1 MTCTSSER
9 IGKPNE
15 LRNPQSHLEFF
26 NFNEQT
32 VDFLTEKL
40 CQWRIERNKIGLI
53 KLKKLYNPLAE
64 KVLLLN
70 EASSFLTFLRWQIK
84 VYLNY
89 HISPESQSKE
99 GEELILNK
107 NKIK

>member
-15 LRNPQSHLEFF
+15 LRNPQSRFEFF

-53 KLKKLYNPLAE
+53 KLN
-64 KVLLLN
+64 
-70 EASSFLTFLRWQIK
+70 
-84 VYLNY
+84 
-89 HISPESQSKE
+89 
-99 GEELILNK
+99 
-107 NKIK
+107 

>member
-1 MTCTSSER
+1 MTSTSSER

-53 KLKKLYNPLAE
+53 KSN
-64 KVLLLN
+64 
-70 EASSFLTFLRWQIK
+70 
-84 VYLNY
+84 
-89 HISPESQSKE
+89 
-99 GEELILNK
+99 
-107 NKIK
+107 

>member
-15 LRNPQSHLEFF
+15 LRNSQSHLEFF

-53 KLKKLYNPLAE
+53 KSN
-64 KVLLLN
+64 
-70 EASSFLTFLRWQIK
+70 
-84 VYLNY
+84 
-89 HISPESQSKE
+89 
-99 GEELILNK
+99 
-107 NKIK
+107 